1 MKLRFTIL
9 LLLCFSIPVF
19 SSIHP
24 SAGPS
29 PVRMSIEN
37 AAPSPVL
44 ATFATMKMRDI
55 EKMAGRKFSLK
66 EKIAIKFY
74 QWKLRKQSLLPKG
87 KEKTNLG
94 QAALI
99 LGIVGLVTL
108 VIPYASILSIPC
120 IILALVFGYQA
131 KKANPQDRKAK
142 TAIILGWIG
151 VGLIVLAVVL
161 LIAILASWSG
171 GWG

>member
-1 MKLRFTIL
+1 MKLHFTIF
-9 LLLCFSIPVF
+9 LLLCFSVPVF
-19 SSIHP
+19 SSISP
-24 SAGPS
+24 SSVTPS
-29 PVRMSIEN
+29 GRMTIESP
-37 AAPSPVL
+37 APSPAL

-55 EKMAGRKFSLK
+55 EKMAGRKFTLK
-66 EKIAIKFY
+66 EKLAIKFY

-87 KEKTNLG
+87 KEKGNLG

-108 VIPYASILSIPC
+108 VIPYASIVSIPC

-131 KKANPQDRKAK
+131 RKANPQDRKAK